1 MNLCIYNGIIVDPDR
16 NIFAKGDVWI
26 EEGKIRSVELAGAD
40 PNKIAHEKLRG
51 FKYLD
56 AGGKWIVPGLIDLHV
71 HFRDP
76 GQIYKEDI
84 FSGCRAAARGGF
96 TTVCCMP
103 NTMPAI
109 DNVNTLLYIEGRSS
123 EANGVNVLAVGSI
136 TKEQAGE
143 HLSDLSGMSDAMTR
157 CRQLTGK
164 GICAISE
171 DGRSLMDSGLQ
182 LEAMREAAVLGLPV
196 FSHAEDDSLKG
207 TAIGEELIVARD
219 ILLAKET
226 GCKLHFC
233 HISSA
238 GSVKLIKIAKDAG
251 LNVTAETAPH
261 YFTLDFSCVD
271 NDGNKKMNPPL
282 RTREDVEAVKKA
294 LTEGIID
301 AIATDHA
308 PHHPDEKETGYEKA
322 LNGVIG
328 LETSFAVSYTELVEN
343 GSLSPLDLLR
353 RMSLTPAR
361 ILGIDRGSLRE
372 GAVADLAIINVDE
385 EYTIQAYDFES
396 KSRNSAFLGRKVKG
410 KIDLTMISG
419 QIVWD
424 SAACK
429 K

>member
-1 MNLCIYNGIIVDPDR
+1 MNLCIYNGIIVDPDQ

-26 EEGKIRSVELAGAD
+26 EDGKIRSVDLTGTD
-40 PNKIAHEKLRG
+40 PTKTAHERPRE
-51 FKYLD
+51 FKYID

-76 GQIYKEDI
+76 GYLYKEDI
-84 FSGCRAAARGGF
+84 LSGCRAAAHGGF

-103 NTMPAI
+103 NTRPII
-109 DNVNTLLYIEGRSS
+109 DNVNTLMYIEGRSS

-143 HLSDLSGMSDAMTR
+143 HLSDLSGMSDAVTR

-182 LEAMREAAVLGLPV
+182 LEAMREAAILGLPL

-219 ILLAKET
+219 ILLAEET

-238 GSVKLIKIAKDAG
+238 SSVKLIKIAKDAG
-251 LNVTAETAPH
+251 INVTAETAPH
-261 YFTLDFSCVD
+261 YFTLDFGCID

-282 RTREDVEAVKKA
+282 RTRADVEAIKKA
-294 LTEGIID
+294 VTEGVLD
-301 AIATDHA
+301 VIATDHA
-308 PHHPDEKETGYEKA
+308 PHHPDEKEAGYEKA

-372 GAVADLAIINVDE
+372 GAVADLAIIDINE
-385 EYTIQAYDFES
+385 EYAIRADDFES

-410 KIDLTMISG
+410 KIDLTMVSG
-419 QIVWD
+419 QIIWD
-424 SAACK
+424 SGRI
-429 K
+429 